1 MPSTD
6 DLLPPVILRLASGVP
21 YPGTLGQ
28 DGDRPIAVLPGTGV
42 TRPPPGPPGGLLET
56 PFGPLILG
64 GQKGPKMSHFCPPTV
79 QSRGGVGGLR
89 PLT

>member
-6 DLLPPVILRLASGVP
+6 DLLPPVILRLASGAP

-28 DGDRPIAVLPGTGV
+28 DGDRPIAVLPGAGV
-42 TRPPPGPPGGLLET
+42 PRPPPGPPGGLLET

-64 GQKGPKMSHFCPPTV
+64 GQKGPKMSHFCPPAV